1 MSTKFVATGTQIVA
15 SMALG
20 VGAKR
25 ACVRA
30 GWYTDAG
37 VTGAA
42 VTLQGSMDNITF
54 VLLISWANG
63 LKGSGTWCHPGQAR
77 IQVRRPGRCGICGH
91 RERDRRDRHLRWRLS
106 RFRARRRGNVVMCA
120 KAGAGRPWCPAA
132 PVSAAGCPAARDQA
146 AVRMPLLAPMA
157 APPPEFS
164 FHRPKP
170 QVRDLSGAAGL
181 IHLLAHQ
188 LQQLGLRRRHP
199 GKVPVPI
206 RPPARL
212 PGR

>member
-1 MSTKFVATGTQIVA
+1 
-15 SMALG
+15 
-20 VGAKR
+20 
-25 ACVRA
+25 
-30 GWYTDAG
+30 
-37 VTGAA
+37 
-42 VTLQGSMDNITF
+42 MDNITF
-54 VLLISWANG
+54 VLLISWTNG
-63 LKGSGTWCHPGQAR
+63 LKGSGTWCHPGQPGYRYGDLVVAGYAGTRNVTAEIDTFDGVSAGSCTAAR
-77 IQVRRPGRCGICGH
+77 ECRDVRQGGRRTSLVPGRSGLAP
-91 RERDRRDRHLRWRLS
+91 R
-106 RFRARRRGNVVMCA
+106 
-120 KAGAGRPWCPAA
+120 AA
-132 PVSAAGCPAARDQA
+132 PGARDQA

-206 RPPARL
+206 RPPAPL